1 MLTIEILYHENKS
14 FQLNIV
20 FTITVKKMYFKLT
33 DYIIKF

>member
-1 MLTIEILYHENKS
+1 MLSIEILYQKNKP

-20 FTITVKKMYFKLT
+20 FTITFKKMYFKLT